1 MQGCAIFVSLV
12 QLSRILQAP
21 GLNATHRNIFCS
33 TKLVPPTHGRID
45 IPFRPTQNGEPRI
58 PRPPVTALST
68 FQPTTLYFSVL
79 NSHSQYTSHL
89 DIQPTETAGSSAP
102 SLAPR
107 KFSGCGSWDWI
118 RMLICC
124 QPFLTTRSMI
134 FEDLEAHC
142 ICDVRY
148 SRMGRREFYWLG
160 RGASISRSITTT
172 RKWCR

>member
-1 MQGCAIFVSLV
+1 MDGNFRAYASPAILLYISGDYNGLIASPTPTSPASEGEAVQGCVIFVSLV

-33 TKLVPPTHGRID
+33 TELIPPTHGRID
-45 IPFRPTQNGEPRI
+45 IPFRPTQNGELRT
-58 PRPPVTALST
+58 PRPQVTALST

-89 DIQPTETAGSSAP
+89 DIQSTETAGSSAP

-107 KFSGCGSWDWI
+107 KFSGCSSWDWI

-124 QPFLTTRSMI
+124 QPFLTT
-134 FEDLEAHC
+134 
-142 ICDVRY
+142 
-148 SRMGRREFYWLG
+148 
-160 RGASISRSITTT
+160 
-172 RKWCR
+172 